1 MKRKPKE
8 IQKIPEHKEVM
19 LPPPPAT
26 FDGSIDGLVKLI
38 KTDLESVADS
48 RRRMVELLRG
58 EDDMVKFIKV
68 ADKVFKGKTH
78 IPGKGDTPSLDL
90 VCERAGVNRSV
101 VFGACARVLHR
112 YHFDVAQIQIGAVIA
127 GRAHE
132 VALAMAESA
141 SMPAFGHND
150 RSLFM
155 EVAGAKKRGGG
166 VNVSVTNQ
174 NNAVAKSESFAES
187 AGSELPSFETGIRNM
202 AAKLRAIPAKVE
214 SS

>member
-1 MKRKPKE
+1 
-8 IQKIPEHKEVM
+8 M

-112 YHFDVAQIQIGAVIA
+112 YHFDVAQIQIGAVIEMCIRDRTWTACSTTCEIDIPGLSQHEMYYIVDRKNAA
-127 GRAHE
+127 G
-132 VALAMAESA
+132 LITS
-141 SMPAFGHND
+141 
-150 RSLFM
+150 SLM
-155 EVAGAKKRGGG
+155 QVVG
-166 VNVSVTNQ
+166 V
-174 NNAVAKSESFAES
+174 
-187 AGSELPSFETGIRNM
+187 P
-202 AAKLRAIPAKVE
+202 
-214 SS
+214 